1 MNEIEEKK
9 NQLNLE
15 MRSLLSIIDMI
26 DGNAEEYE
34 NYVEN
39 TMDESSFLDLQIR
52 LVTTAKERM
61 INIFKD

>member
-1 MNEIEEKK
+1 MNEVEEKK

-39 TMDESSFLDLQIR
+39 TLDESSFLDLQIK
-52 LVTTAKERM
+52 LVTKAKERM

>member
-26 DGNAEEYE
+26 DGNTEEYE